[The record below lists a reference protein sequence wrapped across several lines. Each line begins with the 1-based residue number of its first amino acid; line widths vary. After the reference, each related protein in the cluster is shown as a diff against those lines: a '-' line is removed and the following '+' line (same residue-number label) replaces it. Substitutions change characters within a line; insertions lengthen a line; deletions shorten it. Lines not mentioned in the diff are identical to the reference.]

1 MRTARN
7 AKFTMV
13 LAAVLVGGAALA
25 LASTSKPNAVRH
37 PAEVGAVQLELT
49 SHSGPAMLI
58 SLNGFQFGVSNAGTT
73 KNGKVTHSVITVTK
87 EVDSTSPALYQ
98 GVSTNEA
105 LTKAVLT
112 TEVGEGTETLTC
124 TNPVLRKFDQVVNG
138 LDGTGD
144 RHVHDRVPDV
154 QARRRRPT
162 VPSQRGQCA
171 PGVSLGACLSSP
183 GTSTR

>member
-13 LAAVLVGGAALA
+13 LAVAVLVGGAALA

-58 SLNGFQFGVSNAGTT
+58 SLNGFQFGVSNATGTT

-138 LDGTGD
+138 LDGTGTD
-144 RHVHDRVPDV
+144 TFTIECQTYKLAEKAD
-154 QARRRRPT
+154 
-162 VPSQRGQCA
+162 
-171 PGVSLGACLSSP
+171 SP
-183 GTSTR
+183 